1 MEEIEKPLL
10 CKAVFE
16 FCQDGNNNGTTSETE
31 ELTIE
36 FESPATISG
45 PDDCF
50 IVIRTDTGW
59 SMDSID
65 ELAELIDKCKKSL

>member
-1 MEEIEKPLL
+1 MSTIEKPLL
-10 CKAVFE
+10 HRATFE
-16 FCQDGNNNGTTSETE
+16 FSQDGNTCGTTKELE

-36 FESPATISG
+36 FESPAIISG

-50 IVIRTDTGW
+50 IVIKTDTGW

-65 ELAELIDKCKKSL
+65 ELAELIEKCKKSF

>member
-10 CKAVFE
+10 HKAIFM
-16 FCQDGNNNGTTSETE
+16 FSQDGNNNGTTSEVE

-36 FESPATISG
+36 IDSPATISG